1 MPSSDEGGTPSSTSP
16 APSTSLAPVS
26 TPSASSGSLRSTR
39 CTSGH
44 LAASLSPGDGGAAG
58 SRLPYIVFTNTGTA
72 SCTLQGWPGVSFV
85 GNGDGTQ
92 LGAAAE
98 LDRSSARA
106 TVTLAP
112 GASAHAPLR
121 IVVAENYPAQT
132 CQPTVANGLRIYPP
146 GETHSLFIATAE
158 YTACLD
164 SSVQLMSVQAIQPD
178 S

>member
-1 MPSSDEGGTPSSTSP
+1 
-16 APSTSLAPVS
+16 VS
-26 TPSASSGSLRSTR
+26 TPSASSGSLRSTQ

-98 LDRSSARA
+98 LDRTSARA